1 MAKEC
6 TKSVTNVQSCR
17 FKTFLSPIPLGLV
30 GVPNT
35 LMKTKKVSVGLPIGV
50 KQPKISRS
58 VAVKFNLSHSSER
71 ILILVFLW
79 NKATNFRGIVGDC
92 LLAAPTD
99 FIRGISAGK
108 LDSSRLDASSETQ
121 GQLVGSIKCSW
132 WKFSVTS
139 RRAPGHLLLPNQ
151 FQKRLNCLLL
161 IGQKK
166 LFLTYQ
172 RREAAGWLSCFLTR
186 RNFPHR
192 SP

>member
-1 MAKEC
+1 MATSSYESERKQFVLMVLLMSHIKRTGAVMAKEC

-108 LDSSRLDASSETQ
+108 LDSSR
-121 GQLVGSIKCSW
+121 I
-132 WKFSVTS
+132 
-139 RRAPGHLLLPNQ
+139 RNQ
-151 FQKRLNCLLL
+151 YLYF
-161 IGQKK
+161 
-166 LFLTYQ
+166 
-172 RREAAGWLSCFLTR
+172 
-186 RNFPHR
+186 
-192 SP
+192 